1 MVQKLRHVLIPLLL
15 SGCVMLQS
23 CQNEALNTLLLEI
36 LVSAAN
42 GWLVDDEDMEDI
54 PEDIVIVDVDEDE
67 LAASVSLESKFP
79 PIGDQGSYG
88 TCVVWAAGY
97 NLKTALDAIDNNW
110 TTSQLASSSNQTSPA
125 DLWSAI
131 PSSSRGSGCNGTNFD
146 PALTALISKG
156 AASLSAVPYSKI
168 SCTSTSAKGNSSN
181 KLANYR
187 KIADADNNI
196 GMTAANFKYYLNQGR
211 PIVIGARLG
220 DNFMSWNSSSVIKS
234 DTYLQDGMQHAYH
247 AMVLSGYDDNK
258 NAFRVR
264 NSWGKS
270 WGDNGSI
277 WVDYNF
283 FLKSFVFAAFVAQN
297 SNSVTVSGSTVASTD
312 LTSGYDLMAY
322 SATDVVSEEGTSDLD
337 RTFSYQVYNSG
348 TQDIAAS
355 KNWSVVYMYYNA
367 ADANDYQ
374 IIYEDYYTTEYG
386 DNDDHYDYLP
396 TEATNALCGGYWNNV
411 SVPSGSQVGDDFVI
425 SYTMPTI
432 TGKYYLVVFADAF
445 DAIAEGNED
454 NNFYFITAANGKP
467 LEFNN
472 GVITNQVVS
481 SSLKALKQPA
491 QFGNTEHQTPVC
503 KGNENAYTPVE
514 ISRLVLHEKQTGKLA
529 EKVNQYRLKSA
540 NLPTAKR
547 IKK

>member
-297 SNSVTVSGSTVASTD
+297 SNSVSVSGSTVASTD

>member
-156 AASLSAVPYSKI
+156 AASLSTVPYSKI

-297 SNSVTVSGSTVASTD
+297 SNSVSVSGSTVASTD

>member
-1 MVQKLRHVLIPLLL
+1 
-15 SGCVMLQS
+15 MLQS

-297 SNSVTVSGSTVASTD
+297 SNSVSVSGSTVASTD